1 MFITILIFFADLGQA
16 DKPKTLRALKVVAIA
31 ISSGVLFRYAAI
43 ISTVTGSE
51 QGSFLWKV
59 QYLCR
64 NMADLKFNNFNI
76 INKPIKV
83 IEVCSSNFHFCLF
96 TSCSCFLY
104 LKEVMG

>member
-1 MFITILIFFADLGQA
+1 MGFFHVYHNFIFFADLGQA

-64 NMADLKFNNFNI
+64 NMADLKFKIQKSVNPEI
-76 INKPIKV
+76 TT
-83 IEVCSSNFHFCLF
+83 IECRVNS
-96 TSCSCFLY
+96 
-104 LKEVMG
+104 

>member
-1 MFITILIFFADLGQA
+1 MGFFHVYHNFNFFADLGQA

-64 NMADLKFNNFNI
+64 NMADLKFKIQKSVNPEI
-76 INKPIKV
+76 TT
-83 IEVCSSNFHFCLF
+83 IEC
-96 TSCSCFLY
+96 
-104 LKEVMG
+104 

>member
-1 MFITILIFFADLGQA
+1 MWAFFMFITILIFFADLGQA

-64 NMADLKFNNFNI
+64 NIADLKFKIQKSVNPGITTIGCRVN
-76 INKPIKV
+76 
-83 IEVCSSNFHFCLF
+83 S
-96 TSCSCFLY
+96 
-104 LKEVMG
+104 

>member
-1 MFITILIFFADLGQA
+1 MWAFFMFITILIPFADLGQA

-64 NMADLKFNNFNI
+64 NMADLKFKI
-76 INKPIKV
+76 IDKPIKV
-83 IEVCSSNFHFCLF
+83 CLSNFHFSLF
-96 TSCSCFLY
+96 TSCSLF
-104 LKEVMG
+104 